1 MIACW
6 VFLMAGRVQFENS
19 WHRCGKEG
27 RRQPPGL
34 LWLPTL
40 VPRTCAAAATKWKCF
55 QNYKNSALAGRR
67 KNMFWPIRGGEGCLI
82 NMIEGDPCQCWSAIK
97 LQDYKTFSGLN
108 NGGGTEAQRKNLR
121 KINLSTK
128 TQFRAFRLLSFN
140 WTTDTFLF
148 AFFAPV
154 L

>member
-1 MIACW
+1 ML
-6 VFLMAGRVQFENS
+6 VAG
-19 WHRCGKEG
+19 
-27 RRQPPGL
+27 
-34 LWLPTL
+34 
-40 VPRTCAAAATKWKCF
+40 
-55 QNYKNSALAGRR
+55 
-67 KNMFWPIRGGEGCLI
+67 
-82 NMIEGDPCQCWSAIK
+82 IK